1 MNKYIFSLFFLL
13 LSNIGTAWGW
23 SDFSAMSPSG
33 HTLYYTIL
41 DGSNSVEV
49 SAFYT
54 IESPYDVHPV
64 GDVIIPD
71 SVVFGS
77 ITGNIT
83 YAVTRITA
91 GAFKNSSE
99 LTSIEIPNTIVA
111 IGGQAFYN
119 CTGLTS
125 IEIPNTVVSI
135 GEYAFYNCT
144 GLTQVTIPREIRLM
158 GGYAFSG
165 CTGLIE
171 VNYLADSCN
180 SDTYSSGA
188 FFAFDTNLTI
198 LNIGKDV
205 RYLSNTLLGSFIE
218 SHLTTI
224 NVDRR
229 NTVFDSRDGCNAI
242 IQTATNTLLF
252 GCRTTVIPNTVI
264 IIGNFA
270 FHNCRRLSEIH
281 IPTSIV
287 EIGQSAFEGTGLQ
300 QIEIPS
306 SVSVIGPVAFGRTRL
321 SHVVIPNTVTSLGDG
336 AFWQNPYLQSVIIGD
351 SVPTIAS
358 VTFWNCPNLTSIQIG
373 RSVSSIEIEAFE
385 NCYSLQSVFLPLSID
400 TIHPNAF
407 LNCSTLVDIYCESP
421 VACGIGGNPFTGVSD
436 SVTVHIPCGST
447 PSYVSRWGHCIT
459 YFVEQPRFT
468 LDVSSMDTSMGSAYV
483 VIPPSCVD
491 TVSMFMASANL
502 GCIFHHWNDG
512 NTDNPRTIV
521 LSSDTTIKAYFA
533 YLVHDTTILIQDIH
547 DTAWIHDTTIV
558 SQWVYDTIV
567 MRDTIYQDNYIHDT
581 IRIEKYIYDTIL
593 LQCDKPRYALN
604 VIPASDAGIA
614 VGSGVFY
621 DSTVVEI
628 VAIPINGNRFTRW
641 SDGNTDNPRHVMM
654 IEDIT
659 LVALFD
665 AEDVVDE
672 YGEPIILV
680 RGHTILIIGAEG
692 ENVRIFD
699 VLGRLYVLGKDI
711 ANEQP
716 FEMVASGC
724 YLVQVGERAA
734 QKIVV
739 ID

>member
-1 MNKYIFSLFFLL
+1 MVYAQSFFP
-13 LSNIGTAWGW
+13 SV
-23 SDFSAMSPSG
+23 SPSG
-33 HTLYYTIL
+33 HTLYYHIL
-41 DGSNSVEV
+41 SSNSGVEV
-49 SAFYT
+49 SAYDSPGGFLSYT
-54 IESPYDVHPV
+54 HPL
-64 GDVIIPD
+64 GDLVIPD
-71 SVVFGS
+71 SV
-77 ITGNIT
+77 TYGNNK
-83 YAVTRITA
+83 YAVTKINWY
-91 GAFKNSSE
+91 AFVGSS
-99 LTSIEIPNTIVA
+99 
-111 IGGQAFYN
+111 
-119 CTGLTS
+119 GLTS
-125 IEIPNTVVSI
+125 VEIPNTVVSI
-135 GEYAFYNCT
+135 NQNAFQGCT
-144 GLTQVTIPREIRLM
+144 GLTQITIPRQVRFM
-158 GGYAFSG
+158 GGHAFAD

-171 VNYLADSCN
+171 INYLADSCN
-180 SDTYSSGA
+180 SDTYSSGG

-198 LNIGKDV
+198 INIGKDV
-205 RYLSNTLLGSFIE
+205 RYLSDFLGSFSQ
-218 SHLTTI
+218 SHLTSI

-242 IQTATNTLLF
+242 IQTATNTLLL
-252 GCRTTVIPNTVI
+252 GCRSTVIPNTVI
-264 IIGNFA
+264 KIGNSA
-270 FHNCRRLSEIH
+270 FNACRRLSEIR
-281 IPTSIV
+281 IPTSVV
-287 EIGQSAFEGTGLQ
+287 EIGQWAFGETGLQ
-300 QIEIPS
+300 HIEIPS
-306 SVSVIGPVAFGRTRL
+306 SVSVIGPAAFSSTRL
-321 SHVVIPNTVTSLGDG
+321 SHVVIPNTVTSLGGG
-336 AFWQNPYLQSVIIGD
+336 AFWQNRYLQSVIIGD

-358 VTFWNCPNLTSIQIG
+358 ATFWNCPNLSSIQIG

-459 YFVEQPRFT
+459 NFVEQPRFT
-468 LDVSSMDTSMGSAYV
+468 LDVSSMDASMGSAYV

-491 TVSMFMASANL
+491 TVSTFMASANL

-533 YLVHDTTILIQDIH
+533 YLVHDTTILTQDVH

-604 VIPASDAGIA
+604 VIPASDAGIT

-628 VAIPINGNRFTRW
+628 MAIPINGNRFTRW
-641 SDGNTDNPRHVMM
+641 SDGSTDNPRHVMM

-659 LVALFD
+659 LVAMFD

-680 RGHTILIIGAEG
+680 RGHTILVIGAEG
-692 ENVRIFD
+692 ETVRIFD
-699 VLGRLYVLGKDI
+699 VLGRLYVLGMDI